1 MCVYVY
7 SFDIAIWRRCY
18 LVGRGDASSTIKS
31 YWTLTLVLLS
41 LFIHDCEFGAHR
53 KRPVLLLLYHLQ
65 QARKKKKRLSTRKKS
80 KKNKLVTYP
89 TVRDIP
95 FPVCA
100 LLPSPF
106 HDSQQN
112 GLRIEK
118 WIVFVYEL
126 NGGGSMVL
134 LRFTLFIWDS
144 ARTIA
149 HSRWP
154 SLCSNARINQNM
166 VQRYGLPD

>member
-1 MCVYVY
+1 MYVCVFVRHSDMAKMLSSWPRGRIFYHKKLLNSHIGIVITIY
-7 SFDIAIWRRCY
+7 TWLWIWSR
-18 LVGRGDASSTIKS
+18 SKET
-31 YWTLTLVLLS
+31 
-41 LFIHDCEFGAHR
+41 
-53 KRPVLLLLYHLQ
+53 VLLLLYHLQ

-89 TVRDIP
+89 TIRDIP